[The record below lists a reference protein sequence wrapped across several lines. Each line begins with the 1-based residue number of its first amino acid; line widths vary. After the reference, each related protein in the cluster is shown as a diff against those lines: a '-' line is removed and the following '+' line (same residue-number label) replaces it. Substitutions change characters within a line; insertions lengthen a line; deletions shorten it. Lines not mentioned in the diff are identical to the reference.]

1 MARHSLKGAVVVMT
15 ASILCTGAFAG
26 SETGDKFIDPMD
38 IPPEIAYKLV
48 ALSSYLDHKECPDS
62 GSDYVY
68 ATTDRKLVDIRVLNP
83 FNEVITMYLVTL
95 YRGEGEPVHKEALD
109 RAIIDWAD
117 KMAGYTERGEE
128 ENEYVP
134 SNELTREVGD
144 AVWDGLSSDVGGIFD
159 YYFGVV
165 AKSSPNS
172 TYYDSNV
179 GIPRYLLMPELGKI
193 ILSKHLGVE
202 KKEIAFE
209 GIDFLGYAVYEVGGK
224 RYVVDTPVNILDFGP
239 IRIISFEK
247 YMKDI
252 VEVHDRNAVEALS
265 PYNIELFNRHCTT
278 AADIPMA
285 DDWSVRSSDIIPFA
299 EGTGEPLIGS
309 DKMDEKDGK

>member
-1 MARHSLKGAVVVMT
+1 MARRPVKGTVVVLM
-15 ASILCTGAFAG
+15 ASILCTGVFAG
-26 SETGDKFIDPMD
+26 SETGDTVIDPMD

-68 ATTDRKLVDIRVLNP
+68 ATTDRRLVDIRVINP

-95 YRGEGEPVHKEALD
+95 YRGEGEPASKEALD
-109 RAIIDWAD
+109 RAIISWAD

-134 SNELTREVGD
+134 SNELTREVSD

-159 YYFGVV
+159 YCFGVV
-165 AKSSPNS
+165 ARSSPNS
-172 TYYDSNV
+172 TSYEFNV
-179 GIPRYLLMPELGKI
+179 GISRYLLMPELGKR
-193 ILSKHLGVE
+193 ILSRHLAVN
-202 KKEIAFE
+202 KNEIIFE

-224 RYVVDTPVNILDFGP
+224 KYVVDTAIHALDFGP
-239 IRIISFEK
+239 IRIMSFEN

-252 VEVHDRNAVEALS
+252 VEVRDRNAVEALS
-265 PYNIELFNRHCTT
+265 PYNIELFNRFCAIVT
-278 AADIPMA
+278 DIPMA
-285 DDWSVRSSDIIPFA
+285 EDWTIRSSDIIPFA
-299 EGTGEPLIGS
+299 EGTGEPLVGS
-309 DKMDEKDGK
+309 DETD